1 MAASIMSKDITTTII
16 RKGKAFFL
24 SCSTKDH
31 MKVNFKRM
39 DNLHL
44 RLQTI
49 EASSNNKL
57 VDGQTALAMA
67 AKL

>member
-1 MAASIMSKDITTTII
+1 
-16 RKGKAFFL
+16 
-24 SCSTKDH
+24 
-31 MKVNFKRM
+31 
-39 DNLHL
+39 L

-67 AKL
+67 AKI